1 MVALVTVE
9 VIPGDPVRGG
19 EEIDATLCRALND
32 GIRDVDPGGEVI
44 LITRAGGVPIGDWL
58 GVEPGVSKPDAV
70 RLTEES
76 ESRGFDWVG
85 VVVLLLFLE
94 AGVSGSSLVADSGDL
109 DGDRGDAV
117 ATDNVDEPETAVLGE
132 GFANGGA
139 PKSAAANRLG
149 VPLDGAGNESAASRG
164 EKVGGL
170 LRAANRSVM
179 ERWKGEGRSS
189 ASTLSLR
196 GVARGAGEASRAS
209 FLDGELPILL
219 ANSSTTGCVS
229 LRPGCE
235 ALLRRPPGLPGGLRV
250 ASPDPGRGLFGRL
263 VIPTAL
269 LAGLGF
275 RLVRALPLPLF
286 RQSSKQSSQH
296 GLPRTSTMGL
306 VPISLPH
313 PSHLKH
319 LECQTLPE
327 FSTNPP
333 SALSRSTSRPQ
344 L

>member
-1 MVALVTVE
+1 M
-9 VIPGDPVRGG
+9 
-19 EEIDATLCRALND
+19 
-32 GIRDVDPGGEVI
+32 
-44 LITRAGGVPIGDWL
+44 
-58 GVEPGVSKPDAV
+58 
-70 RLTEES
+70 
-76 ESRGFDWVG
+76 G
-85 VVVLLLFLE
+85 VVVVLE
-94 AGVSGSSLVADSGDL
+94 LVAGVSGSSLVPGSGDLDGDRGGAVASDNVEETAEFAVVVPDLVAGVSRSSLARDSGDFDDDRGDAVASDDVEETAKFAVVVLDLVAGVAGSSLVPGSGDL

-117 ATDNVDEPETAVLGE
+117 ASDNVEETVEFAVAFG
-132 GFANGGA
+132 NGGA
-139 PKSAAANRLG
+139 PKSGAANRFG
-149 VPLDGAGNESAASRG
+149 VPLDGAGGVSTASRG
-164 EKVGGL
+164 ENVGGL
-170 LRAANRSVM
+170 LSAASRSVM

-189 ASTLSLR
+189 ASMLSLR
-196 GVARGAGEASRAS
+196 GVARGAGEGSRVS

-229 LRPGCE
+229 LIPGCD
-235 ALLRRPPGLPGGLRV
+235 ALLRRPPGLPGGLSV
-250 ASPDPGRGLFGRL
+250 ASPDPGRGLFGML

-275 RLVRALPLPLF
+275 RLVRALPLPRF
-286 RQSSKQSSQH
+286 KQSSKQSSQH
-296 GLPRTSTMGL
+296 GLPSTSTIGL

-333 SALSRSTSRPQ
+333 SALSRRTSRPQ

>member
-1 MVALVTVE
+1 M
-9 VIPGDPVRGG
+9 
-19 EEIDATLCRALND
+19 
-32 GIRDVDPGGEVI
+32 
-44 LITRAGGVPIGDWL
+44 L
-58 GVEPGVSKPDAV
+58 GA
-70 RLTEES
+70 
-76 ESRGFDWVG
+76 
-85 VVVLLLFLE
+85 
-94 AGVSGSSLVADSGDL
+94 GDL
-109 DGDRGDAV
+109 EGDRGDEV
-117 ATDNVDEPETAVLGE
+117 ANDNVDETIGVGVDF
-132 GFANGGA
+132 GKGGA
-139 PKSAAANRLG
+139 PKSAAANRFAR
-149 VPLDGAGNESAASRG
+149 PLDGSGGGASLALRG

-170 LRAANRSVM
+170 LSAASRSVM

-189 ASTLSLR
+189 TSALSRVR
-196 GVARGAGEASRAS
+196 GVACGAGEGSRVS

-229 LRPGCE
+229 LRPGCD

-250 ASPDPGRGLFGRL
+250 ASPDPGRGDFGGAL
-263 VIPTAL
+263 AIPTAL

-275 RLVRALPLPLF
+275 RLVFALPLPLF
-286 RQSSKQSSQH
+286 KQSSKQSSQH

-333 SALSRSTSRPQ
+333 SALSRRTSRPQ
-344 L
+344 LWHSPRDPPFTSKHGRQKNSFALVSDGYMVVSGGNGSPHPLQTKDDSVSGAWRIVPYTLARLPPAPSMLSIIVGSGESGFK